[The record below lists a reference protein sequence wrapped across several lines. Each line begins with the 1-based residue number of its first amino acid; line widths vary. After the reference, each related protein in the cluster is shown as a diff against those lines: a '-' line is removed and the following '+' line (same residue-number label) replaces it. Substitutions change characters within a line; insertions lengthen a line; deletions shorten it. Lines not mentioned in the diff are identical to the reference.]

1 MTALRTVQITR
12 RVDPH
17 LSIDRYDP
25 EGELMLLHFGPQH
38 PSTHGVF
45 RMDLYLDG
53 ERVVKA
59 VPHVGYLH
67 RAVEKL
73 CETLAYV
80 QITPIV
86 DKNDYVAPMTNEQ
99 ALNMAFEAALKL
111 EVPRRAR
118 WMRTLFAELQRIA
131 SHLLWLGTFALDLGG
146 ALGGGVDGVPPL
158 LPRARAG
165 AGPLR
170 GGHRGAVPLQ
180 HPHHRWEPA

>member
-1 MTALRTVQITR
+1 MSSLQTMQVTR

-53 ERVVKA
+53 EKVVKV

-86 DKNDYVAPMTNEQ
+86 DKNDYVSPMTNEQ
-99 ALNMAFEAALKL
+99 ALNMAFEALLKL

-131 SHLLWLGTFALDLGG
+131 SHCNK
-146 ALGGGVDGVPPL
+146 
-158 LPRARAG
+158 
-165 AGPLR
+165 
-170 GGHRGAVPLQ
+170 
-180 HPHHRWEPA
+180 